1 MFAKINVPEILL
13 LAYGATPVGRTL
25 VTETDDGYSGIQIA
39 GGLVGDKLANAVV
52 LDAVEHV
59 NDAQVGTLLPT
70 PAGWCT
76 GGLGGGAD
84 SPSLRHRGYR
94 ATTRPL
100 AGAACEVYADR
111 SDRKS

>member
-1 MFAKINVPEILL
+1 
-13 LAYGATPVGRTL
+13 
-25 VTETDDGYSGIQIA
+25 
-39 GGLVGDKLANAVV
+39 
-52 LDAVEHV
+52 
-59 NDAQVGTLLPT
+59 LLPT